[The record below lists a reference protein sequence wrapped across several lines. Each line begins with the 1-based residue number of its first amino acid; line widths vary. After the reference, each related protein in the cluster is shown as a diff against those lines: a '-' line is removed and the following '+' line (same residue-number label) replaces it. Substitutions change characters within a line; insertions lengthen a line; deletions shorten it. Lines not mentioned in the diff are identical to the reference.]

1 MKELLVLRHAKSSW
15 EWSVEDR
22 NRPLQPKGIKAIIT
36 VAQHWKK
43 DFKVFETIVSS
54 PANRALHTATI
65 LAHEIGFPLSQV
77 SIKEAL
83 YSFNSEDVL
92 RQIKQLDDRFSK
104 IILVG
109 HNPSFTYAA
118 DYLSVKPT
126 PELKTADWISLTF
139 AQSLW
144 AYVANGQATYGS
156 KNEAL
161 IQQ

>member
-22 NRPLQPKGIKAIIT
+22 NRPLQPKGIKAIIA

-43 DFKVFETIVSS
+43 KFQTFETIVSS
-54 PANRALHTATI
+54 PANRALHTAII

-77 SIKEAL
+77 SIKETL

-109 HNPSFTYAA
+109 HNPAFSYAA

-126 PELKTADWISLTF
+126 PQLKTANWISLTF
-139 AQSLW
+139 TQSLW
-144 AYVANGQATYGS
+144 VNVANGQATYGS
-156 KNEAL
+156 KKEAL
-161 IQQ
+161 KHQ

>member
-1 MKELLVLRHAKSSW
+1 MKELLFLRHAKSSW

-22 NRPLQPKGIKAIIT
+22 NRPLQPKGIKAIIA

-43 DFKVFETIVSS
+43 DFQAFETIVSS

-77 SIKEAL
+77 SIKETL
-83 YSFNSEDVL
+83 YSFNSKDVL

-109 HNPSFTYAA
+109 HNPAFTYAA
-118 DYLSVKPT
+118 DYFSVKPT

-139 AQSLW
+139 THDQW
-144 AYVANGQATYGS
+144 KMVANGHPTHGR
-156 KNEAL
+156 KKEAL
-161 IQQ
+161 KHR

>member
-43 DFKVFETIVSS
+43 DFQVFETIVSS

-109 HNPSFTYAA
+109 HNPAFTYAA

-126 PELKTADWISLTF
+126 TELKTADWISLTF

>member
-1 MKELLVLRHAKSSW
+1 MKELLFLRHAKSSW

-43 DFKVFETIVSS
+43 DFQVFETIVSS

-109 HNPSFTYAA
+109 HNPAFTYAA

-126 PELKTADWISLTF
+126 TELKTADWISLTF

>member
-43 DFKVFETIVSS
+43 DFQVFETIVSS

-109 HNPSFTYAA
+109 HNPAFSYAA

-126 PELKTADWISLTF
+126 TELKTADWISLTF